1 MVYRN
6 NLSRDPRFR
15 RIRFFSVVG
24 GIAVLLAVLF
34 VFQRGAGGFALPV
47 LVLSAFIGY
56 KITRYLQGHK
66 NSYLETF
73 DDHVTLRT
81 PSGDVVTFEWDS
93 LSRYGTAGFS
103 DGDNFIYVY
112 SDSLD
117 RFFAIPESFENCDD
131 LIDEFSERCERQD
144 LTLDKDESMTDAIRR
159 SVSVFE
165 QADEQSTGTPSA

>member
-81 PSGDVVTFEWDS
+81 ESGPQRFCEIQHTPAGTVNPRT
-93 LSRYGTAGFS
+93 LS
-103 DGDNFIYVY
+103 
-112 SDSLD
+112 D
-117 RFFAIPESFENCDD
+117 RLQRLED
-131 LIDEFSERCERQD
+131 LQIITKEVISHMPPHTEYALTVRGRELLPILEEMVRWSERHGGASAH
-144 LTLDKDESMTDAIRR
+144 ESAK
-159 SVSVFE
+159 
-165 QADEQSTGTPSA
+165 